1 VLVQSTT
8 GDQTNDVSCT
18 KLRVKGSYA
27 YPQWAEHRVLV
38 ANFLRVPFIYVC
50 RRVDDLP
57 LSSSFIFSL
66 GVTEGINSNPL
77 KEVNGTKYRTTM
89 RTEPQK
95 FDVKSASYSKQEAQ
109 DAFLKDGAIVLT
121 NVVPSESSSWQE
133 ISSSVPHLVWDSKDL
148 LLQKHRADAVHVE
161 HQKLDLAGEALHPHS
176 DGYIWGDCFP
186 DVVMLVCEEPA
197 GNNEGSN
204 YLIDGY
210 DVIAQLNKT
219 SKQYL
224 ENTLVDHTERSEAGY
239 VDGAESIVQVIR
251 WLDQMGWRKEDVTR
265 DGDSGRLCW
274 RRMIN
279 KDFAGK
285 QVEDET
291 GKVRYASLWTP
302 VKEDSTEEKEAVNK
316 VLYELD
322 EAIAVEGRKS
332 LRFALDKGEALL
344 VDNFRMLH
352 SREAFKGLDH
362 KRKMWRIWSWTNASF
377 GLPPQVSASS
387 ETQTDVPA
395 NILEAEQSIKA

>member
-1 VLVQSTT
+1 M
-8 GDQTNDVSCT
+8 
-18 KLRVKGSYA
+18 K
-27 YPQWAEHRVLV
+27 
-38 ANFLRVPFIYVC
+38 
-50 RRVDDLP
+50 
-57 LSSSFIFSL
+57 
-66 GVTEGINSNPL
+66 
-77 KEVNGTKYRTTM
+77 
-89 RTEPQK
+89 TEPQK
-95 FDVKSASYSKQEAQ
+95 FDVKSESFSKQEAQ

-133 ISSSVPHLVWDSKDL
+133 IASSVPHFVWDSKDL

-210 DVIAQLNKT
+210 DVIAQLKDT
-219 SKQYL
+219 TKQFL
-224 ENTLVDHTERSEAGY
+224 EKTLVDHTERSETAY

-251 WLDQMGWRKEDVTR
+251 WLDQMGWRKDDVAR
-265 DGDSGRLCW
+265 DGSSGRLCW

-291 GKVRYASLWTP
+291 GKVRYASLWAP
-302 VKEDSTEEKEAVNK
+302 VEEDSTEEKEAVNK

-332 LRFALDKGEALL
+332 LRFALGKGEALL